1 MSEIIPTQI
10 EKCRGAIL
18 ATAIGDALGWPN
30 EPRSRNR
37 SKKLKNFDNFIEWKR
52 SSFVPRWHDE
62 VILPGEYSDDTQLM
76 LSIARSII
84 AGDWENFFAEK
95 ELPFWLNYERGGGG
109 ALLKATRAYK
119 EGVFPWEHKYARTY
133 FNAGGNGATMR
144 ILPHVIAT
152 ANAADISSLMID
164 VIRDTRITHGH
175 PRAFLGT
182 TCYAYA
188 LNYLLKKETILE
200 YGELVEAVIDGQ
212 NVWADDLNI
221 EFFREWID
229 LSNQYTEYDFI
240 EEWNKTRS
248 RMIRQLEFIKMSLN
262 KGLILDDIKILEE
275 LECFGS
281 AGGAGDVAILA
292 SIYLAS
298 RYANNPSTGIKISAF
313 TVGMDTDTIASIT
326 GGLLGMLNGMNW
338 IPMQWRN
345 VQDYECLIRMAEVLL
360 KEDKRKAAEEAN
372 EIKAQDG
379 QWVATP
385 IGKMKFVEFKN
396 VPNGQHGTVRIEKW
410 YTMLGQTLYT
420 KKFHPKDMQLQ
431 SETHE
436 KVYQQNQN
444 KQFMLT
450 LADVDDLLNNPDF
463 KKNITIGKVLK
474 IIKSLINDK
483 HTVAAIAKQ
492 LNVEQSVVEQINDY
506 VIFKGDKN

>member
-1 MSEIIPTQI
+1 
-10 EKCRGAIL
+10 
-18 ATAIGDALGWPN
+18 
-30 EPRSRNR
+30 
-37 SKKLKNFDNFIEWKR
+37 
-52 SSFVPRWHDE
+52 
-62 VILPGEYSDDTQLM
+62 
-76 LSIARSII
+76 
-84 AGDWENFFAEK
+84 
-95 ELPFWLNYERGGGG
+95 
-109 ALLKATRAYK
+109 
-119 EGVFPWEHKYARTY
+119 
-133 FNAGGNGATMR
+133 
-144 ILPHVIAT
+144 
-152 ANAADISSLMID
+152 
-164 VIRDTRITHGH
+164 
-175 PRAFLGT
+175 
-182 TCYAYA
+182 
-188 LNYLLKKETILE
+188 
-200 YGELVEAVIDGQ
+200 
-212 NVWADDLNI
+212 
-221 EFFREWID
+221 
-229 LSNQYTEYDFI
+229 
-240 EEWNKTRS
+240 
-248 RMIRQLEFIKMSLN
+248 MIRQLEFIKMSLN

-420 KKFHPKDMQLQ
+420 KNFHPKDMQLQ

>member
-1 MSEIIPTQI
+1 MAVKPTAPRVMNGKWGMVYLDGEPVYETDSYEAKVKI
-10 EKCRGAIL
+10 EREDVDFVMQMAKDSKMTGLTGEWSMKVKKVFSRGAQLLSEKIKHGQDVR
-18 ATAIGDALGWPN
+18 IQIISKIDDPDAYGSERLV
-30 EPRSRNR
+30 
-37 SKKLKNFDNFIEWKR
+37 IE
-52 SSFVPRWHDE
+52 
-62 VILPGEYSDDTQLM
+62 
-76 LSIARSII
+76 
-84 AGDWENFFAEK
+84 N
-95 ELPFWLNYERGGGG
+95 
-109 ALLKATRAYK
+109 
-119 EGVFPWEHKYARTY
+119 
-133 FNAGGNGATMR
+133 
-144 ILPHVIAT
+144 
-152 ANAADISSLMID
+152 
-164 VIRDTRITHGH
+164 
-175 PRAFLGT
+175 
-182 TCYAYA
+182 A

-372 EIKAQDG
+372 EIKSQDG

-420 KKFHPKDMQLQ
+420 KKFYPKDMQLQ